1 MLPLFDVM
9 LKAQNGE
16 SVLAMA
22 RQFGLAQEQASKAI
36 AALIPA
42 FSTGFVRSSHDPY
55 GLASLVSG
63 MTSGSYAKYF
73 EDIGRAFTPQGVR
86 DGNVVLEHL
95 FGSKEMSR
103 AIAQQA
109 ELYTGIGQDILKRM
123 MPVMA
128 DTLMGGFTKEM
139 TGQIPTANQA
149 LVSAMNEM
157 TRQWMEMAGWQ
168 PKATA
173 RQTGKTPTGAAAFDN
188 PFAEAMRSI
197 WGLGQADLAT
207 PPPPP
212 ANPFLDNP
220 AAKAF
225 NEMLANT
232 FAALTPPASAAAK
245 PAQKSQAS
253 APTDDEPA
261 SLHAYGDL
269 VRQMFNG
276 GIEVQKTYQKN
287 VENIFD
293 TYLGKSAAAH

>member
-16 SVLAMA
+16 SMLAMA

-42 FSTGFVRSSHDPY
+42 FSTGFTRSSHDPY

-73 EDIGRAFTPQGVR
+73 EDVGRAFTPQGVR

-139 TGQIPTANQA
+139 TGQIPSANA
-149 LVSAMNEM
+149 AVVSAMNEM

-168 PKATA
+168 PKAGTQPA
-173 RQTGKTPTGAAAFDN
+173 GKTAGGSAAFDN
-188 PFAEAMRSI
+188 PFAAAMRSI
-197 WGLGQADLAT
+197 WGLDQPSQT
-207 PPPPP
+207 PPAP

-232 FAALTPPASAAAK
+232 FAAFTPSKPAAQQAPKASAK
-245 PAQKSQAS
+245 
-253 APTDDEPA
+253 TDAEEAPA

-269 VRQMFNG
+269 VRQMFDG
-276 GIEVQKTYQKN
+276 GIEVQKTYQRN
-287 VENIFD
+287 VEAIFD
-293 TYLGKSAAAH
+293 SYLGKSAAAH

>member
-16 SVLAMA
+16 SMLAMA

-36 AALIPA
+36 TALIPA
-42 FSTGFVRSSHDPY
+42 FSTGFKRSSHDPY

-63 MTSGSYAKYF
+63 MASGSYAKYF

-95 FGSKEMSR
+95 FGSKDMSR

-109 ELYTGIGQDILKRM
+109 ELYSGIGQDILKRM

-128 DTLMGGFTKEM
+128 DTLMGGFSKEM
-139 TGQIPTANQA
+139 TGQIPSANTAV
-149 LVSAMNEM
+149 VSAMNEM

-168 PKATA
+168 PKAAAGSPGRTA
-173 RQTGKTPTGAAAFDN
+173 TGAGAFDN

-197 WGLGQADLAT
+197 WGLGRQDQ
-207 PPPPP
+207 PPPTQIS
-212 ANPFLDNP
+212 NPFLDNP

-232 FAALTPPASAAAK
+232 FAAFTPPKATAEPAPKAQPDARAAEPPASL
-245 PAQKSQAS
+245 
-253 APTDDEPA
+253 D
-261 SLHAYGDL
+261 AYGDI
-269 VRQMFNG
+269 VRQMFTG
-276 GIEVQKTYQKN
+276 GIEVQKTYQRN
-287 VENIFD
+287 VEAIFD